1 VSALI
6 ASDIHLNDAQRER
19 YRWGLIPWLEKE
31 ADRRNVAEVIFLGDY
46 TDAKDHHASILVN
59 QFVQQ
64 IRLLSARHLVVLLL
78 GNHDY
83 FDPAWP
89 FFQFLN
95 SSKGVSFIDKA
106 CTIKLTI
113 GRSRFYPSSRS
124 FVDDVAGSAAELS
137 GCQWAFTHQTY
148 NGSKAE
154 NGALLPGVP
163 PSVFAGFKGRVI
175 SGDIHVPQV
184 VSRTPH
190 IEYCGAPYKVHFGDS
205 FTPRVLFIHDDGRI
219 KDLHFPCP
227 SKEVVKWVGRKPD
240 LQIMPAKGDLVK
252 IEVQLKREDYPE
264 WQAIRYEVGTFAA
277 HQGWVVCGLELK
289 AMAMLRNTV
298 TNQTQ
303 RADPEALVRSFVKT
317 QRAASGLADLGCEL
331 LKEVSGG

>member
-1 VSALI
+1 MVLTTA
-6 ASDIHLNDAQRER
+6 DIHMTDTPRES
-19 YRWGLIPWLEKE
+19 YRWGLFAWLRQMAEKHE
-31 ADRRNVAEVIFLGDY
+31 CKELVIAGDL
-46 TDAKDHHASILVN
+46 TEAKDRHSAMLVN
-59 QFVQQ
+59 RFVSE
-64 IRLLSARHLVVLLL
+64 IVELTKLALVYIIP
-78 GNHDY
+78 GNHD
-83 FDPAWP
+83 FRDESTP
-89 FFQFLN
+89 FFQFLRKIPRVRFFSEPEVVSTLIGESAFIPN
-95 SSKGVSFIDKA
+95 TGDFAGALERVNWKGADFLFA
-106 CTIKLTI
+106 
-113 GRSRFYPSSRS
+113 
-124 FVDDVAGSAAELS
+124 
-137 GCQWAFTHQTY
+137 HQTFGGAKVA
-148 NGSKAE
+148 NGTQLA
-154 NGALLPGVP
+154 GIP
-163 PSVFAGFKGRVI
+163 PSFFKTFKGQVW
-175 SGDIHVPQV
+175 SGDIHVPQDV
-184 VSRTPH
+184 APNVH
-190 IEYCGAPYKVHFGDS
+190 YVGAPYRTDFGDLY
-205 FTPRVLFIHDDGRI
+205 TPRVVLLDRNS
-219 KDLHFPCP
+219 KRDLHFPCP